1 MNNLEE
7 WGKAR
12 ETVKKAWEHWKPHFE
27 ILNSENG
34 EKLWAFFLLDDTNI
48 EWKLYDGVP
57 EESKKD
63 FADYMQDAKEE
74 LIEKVGF
81 EFRPQEEELTDTGAR
96 KATEKLS
103 KCMKE
108 YERKTG
114 LDLPVLV
121 FKMLLYSEWLALP
134 EEILE
139 KRYEEEMNGVNQ

>member
-12 ETVKKAWEHWKPHFE
+12 ETVKRALKHWKPHFE

-34 EKLWAFFLLDDTNI
+34 EKLRAFFLLDDTSV

-74 LIEKVGF
+74 LLEKVGF
-81 EFRPQEEELTDTGAR
+81 EFETQEEEPTDAGTR
-96 KATEKLS
+96 KANEKLS

-114 LDLPVLV
+114 LGLPGLV
-121 FKMLLYSEWLALP
+121 FNMLFYSEWLALP
-134 EEILE
+134 EDILE
-139 KRYEEEMNGVNQ
+139 KRYEEEMNRAIQ

>member
-34 EKLWAFFLLDDTNI
+34 EKLRAFFLLDDTNI

-114 LDLPVLV
+114 LGLPGLV
-121 FKMLLYSEWLALP
+121 FNMLFYSEWLALP